1 MTNPNYSSSVIHGE
15 YYPHIDGIRAL
26 AVLPVVL
33 FHILAILCP
42 GGFAGVDVF
51 FVISGYLITGGI
63 LRDLERDRFTIRNF
77 YHRRIRRIM
86 PAYFALIAGVFAA
99 GCAIYYS
106 TPLIH
111 LGDASVMGT
120 LFSANLYF
128 WKMGGDYFAPDV
140 HGNPLLHLWSLSVE
154 EQFYLFIP
162 LLCAI
167 VWKIRRRAVMPVF
180 ATLATLS
187 LAGAIYAVMTGRQNS
202 AFYLLH
208 FRAWELFAGSLLAM
222 LPAITPNPNPRA
234 NPSPARQQGDA
245 LRNAESNHA
254 HHAASMDSSFTVTS
268 PPSPS
273 GLGRA
278 PSTPGHAILPNGAS
292 SSPTSSFPSASAT
305 SPLPSPRTSHPLLA
319 SLGLLMVLV
328 PYATLSSKSPFPG
341 AAAISPVLGTALL
354 IRYGSSGWV
363 SRLLAWRPFVA
374 TGKISYSLYLWHWPV
389 TVFWK
394 YAVYDQLYWYDYTG
408 MFLLSLLL
416 GYLSWKFV
424 ELPVRTSQKWTMQ
437 RCFTFAAAGIALLVS
452 LGITCVFSR
461 GWPTVLHP
469 EANSLIND
477 KPLFVESLIRNKIRR
492 IKLAMGYNLPH
503 DDFVSFKLGGGGNF
517 HLGIPGEPEIFLIGD
532 SHAGMLQYGLD
543 IALREENRSGYVINR
558 AATTIFNLQSPDC
571 QNTLAELAQHPH
583 ASTVL
588 LVQFWGNYDIPQTYA
603 RLEKFAAHLTAM
615 GKTLFIATDI
625 PIRKQ
630 APNDIAARQR
640 IIPPR
645 KMEPEWHDGVQSEA
659 THELL
664 QGKINRKLADVGKK
678 TGAVLVPLHLALK
691 QGELYLAFDEQNG
704 KTISLYQDRH
714 HLSPDGSLRA
724 ARFIIPYIF
733 PEPRTQNKAPQTTP

>member
-1 MTNPNYSSSVIHGE
+1 MQRMTNPNYSSSVIHGE

-167 VWKIRRRAVMPVF
+167 VWKIRRGMVAPVLALLAV
-180 ATLATLS
+180 LS
-187 LAGAIYAVMTGRQNS
+187 LVGTIYAVLTGKQGG

-208 FRAWELFAGSLLAM
+208 FRAWELLAGSLLAM
-222 LPAITPNPNPRA
+222 MPAMSQARP
-234 NPSPARQQGDA
+234 NPSPARQQGDCA
-245 LRNAESNHA
+245 ARIPAPIGSEGIRRGTNESITPS
-254 HHAASMDSSFTVTS
+254 AASMDSSFTVAS

-273 GLGRA
+273 GLGCA
-278 PSTPGHAILPNGAS
+278 ALTPTAE
-292 SSPTSSFPSASAT
+292 
-305 SPLPSPRTSHPLLA
+305 PLNREPLNYPLLA
-319 SLGLLMVLV
+319 TLGLLMVLI
-328 PYATLSSKSPFPG
+328 PYALLSSKSPFPG

-416 GYLSWKFV
+416 GYLSWKFI
-424 ELPVRTSQKWTMQ
+424 ELPVRTSQKWTM
-437 RCFTFAAAGIALLVS
+437 RRSFSFAASGIVLLVGLGIA
-452 LGITCVFSR
+452 CVFSK
-461 GWPTVLHP
+461 GWPTILHP
-469 EANSLIND
+469 KANQFVNNSQSAQ
-477 KPLFVESLIRNKIRR
+477 FVESWLRNKITLVSSKLKLR
-492 IKLAMGYNLPH
+492 ITPYSELPLW
-503 DDFVSFKLGGGGNF
+503 FGGTGAP
-517 HLGIPGEPEIFLIGD
+517 HLGNPNRTDVFMIGD
-532 SHAGMLQYGLD
+532 SHAGVLCHGMD
-543 IALREENRSGYVINR
+543 IALQEKNLGAQDVNHSGKNVFDMD
-558 AATTIFNLQSPDC
+558 TPEGKTIL
-571 QNTLAELAQHPH
+571 TLLAESPAT
-583 ASTVL
+583 SKVFI
-588 LVQFWGNYDIPQTYA
+588 VQYWSARWNKKSRDSEQLYVKLETFAKAIQT
-603 RLEKFAAHLTAM
+603 M
-615 GKTLFIATDI
+615 GKTLYIATDV
-625 PIRKQ
+625 PVWEFSPDDIR
-630 APNDIAARQR
+630 ARME
-640 IIPPR
+640 IISPR
-645 KMEPEWHDGVQSEA
+645 KNEDGWDGLMAQSLYER
-659 THELL
+659 H
-664 QGKINRKLADVGKK
+664 QGDINRHLEKICYK
-678 TGAVLVPLHLALK
+678 TGAILLSLHLALK
-691 QGELYLAFDEQNG
+691 QGDHFIAFDNQNG
-704 KTISLYQDRH
+704 TPVCLYRGTN
-714 HLSPDGSLRA
+714 HLSPYGSQRA
-724 ARFIIPYIF
+724 ARFILPYLF
-733 PEPRTQNKAPQTTP
+733 PEPRTQNKTPQAPP